1 MRKYLSMFSSY
12 LKQAMAYRS
21 DALAGALLSLVTVL
35 MSYLLWNML
44 IPQGGTLDG
53 FTLPEMVTYS
63 VLCSA
68 LSPFAMNH
76 DPIFAFADEIRSGKF
91 SRFLYTP
98 VNPFGAFV
106 CSSLAASL
114 PKCAFTLAASFLWG
128 ALLSGV
134 MAPVSWGLLLQA
146 LPVLV
151 LALVFVLL
159 LNYLIACLAFRFTDI
174 LGVILIRSTLI
185 QFFAG
190 VLAPVELLFG
200 GVPVWSPLTYLV
212 GTPAL
217 LVMGRSSVSAG
228 TACAVLILWSLPLL
242 MLCLTVA
249 RSSRKFYEGVGA

>member
-1 MRKYLSMFSSY
+1 MRKYLTMFSSY

-21 DALAGALLSLVTVL
+21 DALVGAALSLVTVL
-35 MSYLLWNML
+35 MSYLLWSML

-68 LSPFAMNH
+68 LTPFAMNN
-76 DPIFAFADEIRSGKF
+76 DPIFAFSGEIRSGKF

-98 VNPFGAFV
+98 VSPFGVFV

-114 PKCAFTLAASFLWG
+114 PKCVFTLAASFVWG
-128 ALLSGV
+128 LLLSGI
-134 MAPVSWGLLLQA
+134 MAPISWGLLLQA
-146 LPVLV
+146 LPVLL

-159 LNYLIACLAFRFTDI
+159 LNYLIACLSFRFTDI

-185 QFFAG
+185 QFFSG
-190 VLAPVELLFG
+190 SLAPLEVLFG
-200 GVPVWSPLTYLV
+200 GLPVWSPLSYLV

-217 LVMGRSSVSAG
+217 LVMGRSSVSAA
-228 TACAVLILWSLPLL
+228 TACTVLALYSLPLL
-242 MLCLTVA
+242 ALCLTVA
-249 RSSRKFYEGVGA
+249 RSSRKYYEGVGA